1 MKNSLSKKRLK
12 IVSLVIIT
20 FILILSS
27 FCTLQTEISNL
38 FYSNV
43 NKEVGLRI
51 SQINGENGTMG
62 NLNKI
67 NTTNY
72 YNNEEIEVYAGGI
85 PVGVKI
91 STNGVLAVG
100 YSDINIDNNSI
111 ESPAKKYGI
120 ELGDILLEVDSQKIE
135 SSKDLSKKLNKI
147 KKEQVQILINR
158 NGNEI
163 KKTISLFKTE
173 SGTYKL
179 GLWVR
184 DSTAGVGT
192 MTFYHKESNMYGA
205 LGHPITDNETEK
217 ILSVKNGTLI
227 ESSIIS
233 VRKGQRGTPGE
244 LKGVFI
250 NTDDAIG
257 NVLSNTQCG
266 IFGSMNDENSV
277 INTGTLYK
285 VGYKNEV
292 KLGKAQIISTID
304 ENGPKFYDVEIIK
317 VINQDSPSSK
327 SMVIKVVDP
336 VLLEKTGGIVQGMSG
351 SPIIQNNKI
360 IGAVTH
366 VLVNK
371 PEVGY
376 GIYIEWMLKD
386 ANVIK

>member
-1 MKNSLSKKRLK
+1 MKNNFSKKRLR

-20 FILILSS
+20 FILILTS
-27 FCTLQTEISNL
+27 FCTLQTEIFNL

-51 SQINGENGTMG
+51 SQNNEGNGSIGNINR
-62 NLNKI
+62 LNA
-67 NTTNY
+67 NNY
-72 YNNEEIEVYAGGI
+72 YGNEDIEVYAGGT

-91 STNGVLAVG
+91 STDGVLAVG
-100 YSDINIDNNSI
+100 YSDINIDSNSI

-120 ELGDILLEVDSQKIE
+120 ELGDILLEVNSQKIE

-147 KKEQVQILINR
+147 KKEQVEILINR
-158 NGNEI
+158 DGNQI
-163 KKTISLFKTE
+163 KKTVSLFKTE
-173 SGTYKL
+173 TGTYKL

-192 MTFYHKESNMYGA
+192 MTFYHKGTNIYGA

-217 ILSVKNGTLI
+217 ILSVKSGELI

-250 NTDDAIG
+250 NTDNAIG

-266 IFGSMNDENSV
+266 IFGKINDENNI
-277 INTGTLYK
+277 INMNNLYK

-317 VINQDSPSSK
+317 VINQDLPSSK
-327 SMVIKVVDP
+327 SMVIKVIDP
-336 VLLEKTGGIVQGMSG
+336 LLLEKTGGIVQGMSG
-351 SPIIQNNKI
+351 SPIIQNNKV

-386 ANVIK
+386 ANIIK

>member
-1 MKNSLSKKRLK
+1 MKNSFSKKRLR

-20 FILILSS
+20 FILILAS

-51 SQINGENGTMG
+51 SQINGENGTIG
-62 NLNKI
+62 NINRLNAS
-67 NTTNY
+67 NY
-72 YNNEEIEVYAGGI
+72 YNREIEIYAGGT

-100 YSDINIDNNSI
+100 YSDINIDNNNI
-111 ESPAKKYGI
+111 ESPAKKHGI
-120 ELGDILLEVDSQKIE
+120 ELGDILLEVNSQKIE
-135 SSKDLSKKLNKI
+135 SSKDLSRKLNKI
-147 KKEQVQILINR
+147 KKEQVEILINR

-163 KKTISLFKTE
+163 KKTVKLFKTE
-173 SGTYKL
+173 NGAYKL

-192 MTFYHKESNMYGA
+192 MTFYHKEDNVYGA

-217 ILSVKNGTLI
+217 ILSVKSGELI

-244 LKGVFI
+244 LKGVFV
-250 NTDDAIG
+250 NTDNAIG
-257 NVLSNTQCG
+257 DVLYNTQCG
-266 IFGSMNDENSV
+266 IFGNMNNENSI
-277 INTGTLYK
+277 INTNNLYK

-317 VINQDSPSSK
+317 VINQNIPSSK
-327 SMVIKVVDP
+327 SIVIKVIDP

-351 SPIIQNNKI
+351 SPIIQDNKI

-366 VLVNK
+366 VLINK

-386 ANVIK
+386 ANIIK